1 MIYDTLKN
9 QLFSYSLHEKLV
21 SFLSVDERTW
31 SLSERHLDEPRYYN
45 HARTFNSSDSSFYFF
60 GGYGFYQ
67 YRNDLYR
74 LKVGTNQI
82 EGVTY
87 SPAISPRY

>member
-1 MIYDTLKN
+1 MEYTDHLVYDTLTN

-45 HARTFNSSDSSFYFF
+45 HARTFNSSDSSFYFLE
-60 GGYGFYQ
+60 
-67 YRNDLYR
+67 DMVLS
-74 LKVGTNQI
+74 I
-82 EGVTY
+82 
-87 SPAISPRY
+87 